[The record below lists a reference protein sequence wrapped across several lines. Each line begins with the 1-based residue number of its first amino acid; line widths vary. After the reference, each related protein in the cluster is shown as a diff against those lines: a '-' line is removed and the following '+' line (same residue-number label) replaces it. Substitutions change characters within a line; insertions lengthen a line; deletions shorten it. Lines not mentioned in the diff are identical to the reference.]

1 MVWGG
6 VQKNLSYSES
16 PHIMSINA
24 LETFPLELLSPLYSL
39 ASVLAAV
46 IEGLMRKK
54 AETSVLLRNRFLK
67 KCIDFTQFFYIITAL
82 HVKGGYREETE
93 QKSWWLGKY
102 VS

>member
-1 MVWGG
+1 M
-6 VQKNLSYSES
+6 
-16 PHIMSINA
+16 
-24 LETFPLELLSPLYSL
+24 LSPLYSL

-54 AETSVLLRNRFLK
+54 AETSRLIRNELLK
-67 KCIDFTQFFYIITAL
+67 KKCMDFTQFFYIITAL

>member
-1 MVWGG
+1 MF
-6 VQKNLSYSES
+6 
-16 PHIMSINA
+16 NA
-24 LETFPLELLSPLYSL
+24 LETFPLEMLSPLYSL

-46 IEGLMRKK
+46 IERLMRKK
-54 AETSVLLRNRFLK
+54 AETSRLVRNELLK
-67 KCIDFTQFFYIITAL
+67 KKYMDFTQFFYIITAL